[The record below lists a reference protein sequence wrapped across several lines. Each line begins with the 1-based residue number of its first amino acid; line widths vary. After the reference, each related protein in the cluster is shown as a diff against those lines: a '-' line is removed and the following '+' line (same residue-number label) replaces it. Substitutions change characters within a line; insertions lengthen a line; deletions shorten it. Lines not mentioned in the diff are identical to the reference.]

1 MFLSRQIW
9 CRSPQLSYAVCVGT
23 VYHPV
28 THSGK
33 RPGQR
38 PLVNTAAGQHSKLFP
53 VHDSQ
58 SGESYL
64 IDTGAEISLL
74 PPSDY
79 DRKFRNKGPP
89 LRAAND
95 TDIASFGER
104 TKTLNLGTNSFSWSF
119 RVADV
124 SQLILGAD
132 FLCHHGLLVDVRRRR
147 LINAETFETTEA
159 CTVSDKAIR
168 VYVVKS
174 YSAAQDFERLVDDRP
189 DLTRP
194 TFSNAAPRH
203 GVEHHTVTEGPPI
216 HARNRRLSPEKLAAA
231 KKEFDEME
239 AMGIIR
245 RSNSPWSSPLHIVP
259 KPSGGWRPCGDY
271 RRLNTV
277 TVDDRYP
284 VPRLQDFTATLAGKT
299 IFSKIDMVRAYHQV
313 PMTPKDIPKTAV
325 VTPFGLYEFLRMPFG
340 LKNAAQAFQR
350 LMDNVCQGLTR
361 VFVYLDDILVA
372 SEDTN
377 QHLTDLTEL
386 FGRLEDHGL
395 VIKSTKC
402 VLGVSSIEFLGHHVD
417 AEGIVPLPEKVRAI
431 RDFPRPSTVKGL
443 QEFLGMLD
451 FYHRFVPHVAEMLVP
466 LHAGL
471 SGRKRLASLVW
482 TPDMEDA
489 FAAAKTALA
498 DVTLLVHP
506 VEDAPTAL
514 TVDASIV
521 AMGGVLEQ
529 RTNGVWRPL
538 GFFSRKLRT
547 PRETKYSTFDRELL
561 AAHLAI
567 RHFRHFLEGRH
578 FTLYTDHDSLVPALC
593 KSADAWTSRQQN
605 QLSAISEY
613 TTDLRHIAG
622 KNNPVSDAL
631 SRITIDAVELAR
643 VDYHAMALAQTN
655 DDDIIHLRNDP
666 ATGLRL
672 ENVRLDL
679 TTCILCDTSTGVQ
692 RPVVSALFR
701 RRVFDAIHGLSHP
714 GIRTTRRL
722 LTAKFAWPRIAA
734 YVSS

>member
-1 MFLSRQIW
+1 M
-9 CRSPQLSYAVCVGT
+9 
-23 VYHPV
+23 
-28 THSGK
+28 
-33 RPGQR
+33 
-38 PLVNTAAGQHSKLFP
+38 
-53 VHDSQ
+53 
-58 SGESYL
+58 

-79 DRKFRNKGPP
+79 NRKFRNKGPP
-89 LRAAND
+89 LRAANN

-124 SQLILGAD
+124 SQPILGAD

-174 YSAAQDFERLVDDRP
+174 YSAAQVFERLVDDRP

-203 GVEHHTVTEGPPI
+203 GVEHHIVTEGPPI

-259 KPSGGWRPCGDY
+259 KPSGGWCPCGDY

-299 IFSKIDMVRAYHQV
+299 IFSKIDLVRAYHQV

-361 VFVYLDDILVA
+361 VFVYIDDILVA

-395 VIKSTKC
+395 VIKRTKC
-402 VLGVSSIEFLGHHVD
+402 VLGVSSIEFRRCRGHSTSSRESPRHTRFSTPVD
-417 AEGIVPLPEKVRAI
+417 GQ
-431 RDFPRPSTVKGL
+431 G
-443 QEFLGMLD
+443 
-451 FYHRFVPHVAEMLVP
+451 
-466 LHAGL
+466 
-471 SGRKRLASLVW
+471 
-482 TPDMEDA
+482 
-489 FAAAKTALA
+489 
-498 DVTLLVHP
+498 
-506 VEDAPTAL
+506 
-514 TVDASIV
+514 
-521 AMGGVLEQ
+521 
-529 RTNGVWRPL
+529 
-538 GFFSRKLRT
+538 T
-547 PRETKYSTFDRELL
+547 PRVPGDVKFLPPVCSTC
-561 AAHLAI
+561 
-567 RHFRHFLEGRH
+567 GG
-578 FTLYTDHDSLVPALC
+578 
-593 KSADAWTSRQQN
+593 N
-605 QLSAISEY
+605 
-613 TTDLRHIAG
+613 
-622 KNNPVSDAL
+622 
-631 SRITIDAVELAR
+631 AR
-643 VDYHAMALAQTN
+643 S
-655 DDDIIHLRNDP
+655 
-666 ATGLRL
+666 
-672 ENVRLDL
+672 
-679 TTCILCDTSTGVQ
+679 TTCGLLRSQTSSIPGVDTGYGGRVRRCQ
-692 RPVVSALFR
+692 DRPR
-701 RRVFDAIHGLSHP
+701 
-714 GIRTTRRL
+714 
-722 LTAKFAWPRIAA
+722 
-734 YVSS
+734 

>member
-1 MFLSRQIW
+1 MNK
-9 CRSPQLSYAVCVGT
+9 AV
-23 VYHPV
+23 
-28 THSGK
+28 
-33 RPGQR
+33 
-38 PLVNTAAGQHSKLFP
+38 GQHSKLFRI
-53 VHDSQ
+53 HDSQ

-89 LRAAND
+89 LRAANN

-104 TKTLNLGTNSFSWSF
+104 TKTLNLGTNSLSWSF

-124 SQLILGAD
+124 SQPILGAD

-203 GVEHHTVTEGPPI
+203 GVEHHIVTEGPPI

-231 KKEFDEME
+231 KEFDEME
-239 AMGIIR
+239 AMGNFLGIIQ
-245 RSNSPWSSPLHIVP
+245 RSNGPWSSRLHIVP

-284 VPRLQDFTATLAGKT
+284 VPRLKDFTAMLAGKT
-299 IFSKIDMVRAYHQV
+299 IFLKIDLVRAYHQV

-350 LMDNVCQGLTR
+350 LMDVCQGLTR

-395 VIKSTKC
+395 VIKRTKC

-431 RDFPRPSTVKGL
+431 RNFPRPSTVKGL
-443 QEFLGMLD
+443 QEFL
-451 FYHRFVPHVAEMLVP
+451 VC
-466 LHAGL
+466 
-471 SGRKRLASLVW
+471 S
-482 TPDMEDA
+482 TC
-489 FAAAKTALA
+489 
-498 DVTLLVHP
+498 
-506 VEDAPTAL
+506 
-514 TVDASIV
+514 
-521 AMGGVLEQ
+521 GGN
-529 RTNGVWRPL
+529 TRP
-538 GFFSRKLRT
+538 
-547 PRETKYSTFDRELL
+547 
-561 AAHLAI
+561 
-567 RHFRHFLEGRH
+567 
-578 FTLYTDHDSLVPALC
+578 
-593 KSADAWTSRQQN
+593 
-605 QLSAISEY
+605 
-613 TTDLRHIAG
+613 
-622 KNNPVSDAL
+622 
-631 SRITIDAVELAR
+631 
-643 VDYHAMALAQTN
+643 
-655 DDDIIHLRNDP
+655 
-666 ATGLRL
+666 
-672 ENVRLDL
+672 
-679 TTCILCDTSTGVQ
+679 TTCGPLRSQTPSIPGVDTGYGGRVRCCQ
-692 RPVVSALFR
+692 DRPR
-701 RRVFDAIHGLSHP
+701 
-714 GIRTTRRL
+714 
-722 LTAKFAWPRIAA
+722 
-734 YVSS
+734 